1 MSHYHEI
8 YQSWQ
13 KDPEAFWATA
23 AADISWYR
31 LWDKVFDPYAGQYGR
46 WFAGAECN
54 TAYNCLDR
62 HVEAG
67 RGDQLALIYDS
78 AMVGGTRRYTYSELT
93 TEVALVA
100 GVLKDLGIDKGDR
113 VIIYMPMIP
122 EAVFAMLACARIGAV
137 HSVVFGGFAANEL
150 ATRIDDA
157 KPKAIIAA
165 SCGLEPG
172 RVVAYKPLID
182 QAIDASTHKP
192 SSVLMLQRE
201 EATAEMVPGRDFDWA
216 EQVAINREQGRMA
229 GCVSV
234 AATDPLYILY
244 TSGTTGQPKG
254 IVRDTGG
261 HMVALAWSMR
271 NLYGVQPGETYWAA
285 SDVGWVVG
293 HSYIVYGP
301 LLNRNTTVMFEG
313 KPVGTPDA
321 GVFWR
326 IIEENDVR
334 VFFTAPTAIRA
345 IRQVDPEGAFLGKS
359 DLSGLRAMFLAGERT
374 DPDTLIWSQQKL
386 GKPVVDHWWQTET
399 GWAICGNP
407 LGIEEQP
414 VKEGSTGL
422 PMPGWRVECLGD
434 DGTPVAPGEIGG
446 LAVKLPLPPGAAPTL
461 WQAPR
466 RYRTAYLDRYP
477 GYYSSGDA
485 GVIDADGYVSVMT
498 RVDDVINVAGHRLST
513 GALEEALIKHPMV
526 AECAVVG
533 AADDLKGMVPVG
545 FVVLCAGDAGHDI
558 RAELVQAVRND
569 IGPVAAFKRVHVV
582 DRLPKTRSGKI
593 LRGVIKKVVDGDP
606 YTLPPTVDDP
616 HSIDPVKDAVA

>member
-23 AADISWYR
+23 AADISWYK

-100 GVLKDLGIDKGDR
+100 GVLKDLGIEKGDR

-182 QAIDASTHKP
+182 QAIDASSHKP
-192 SSVLMLQRE
+192 SSVLMLQRD

-244 TSGTTGQPKG
+244 TSGTTG
-254 IVRDTGG
+254 
-261 HMVALAWSMR
+261 
-271 NLYGVQPGETYWAA
+271 
-285 SDVGWVVG
+285 
-293 HSYIVYGP
+293 
-301 LLNRNTTVMFEG
+301 
-313 KPVGTPDA
+313 
-321 GVFWR
+321 
-326 IIEENDVR
+326 
-334 VFFTAPTAIRA
+334 
-345 IRQVDPEGAFLGKS
+345 
-359 DLSGLRAMFLAGERT
+359 
-374 DPDTLIWSQQKL
+374 
-386 GKPVVDHWWQTET
+386 
-399 GWAICGNP
+399 
-407 LGIEEQP
+407 
-414 VKEGSTGL
+414 
-422 PMPGWRVECLGD
+422 
-434 DGTPVAPGEIGG
+434 
-446 LAVKLPLPPGAAPTL
+446 
-461 WQAPR
+461 
-466 RYRTAYLDRYP
+466 
-477 GYYSSGDA
+477 
-485 GVIDADGYVSVMT
+485 
-498 RVDDVINVAGHRLST
+498 
-513 GALEEALIKHPMV
+513 
-526 AECAVVG
+526 
-533 AADDLKGMVPVG
+533 
-545 FVVLCAGDAGHDI
+545 
-558 RAELVQAVRND
+558 
-569 IGPVAAFKRVHVV
+569 
-582 DRLPKTRSGKI
+582 
-593 LRGVIKKVVDGDP
+593 
-606 YTLPPTVDDP
+606 
-616 HSIDPVKDAVA
+616 